1 MNALVLVATMAI
13 PNEASSK
20 VNAISAPIVALGLA
34 LLALTITIAVIAYIN
49 SRVPKD

>member
-1 MNALVLVATMAI
+1 MGAAAVLAL
-13 PNEASSK
+13 PNEAKDK
-20 VNAISAPIVALGLA
+20 VTTVSAPMVALGLA